1 MRRLRFRSIFSFLGG
16 LLFWVVAIWG
26 IILLAG
32 GVRNRVAATQVESVE
47 VDVVDSSR
55 RDNLISSQM
64 VLDMISSQKLVGRK
78 VGEIDYTGL
87 ESTIAG
93 NGFVDEVKV
102 YCGYR
107 GDLHVEVS
115 QRQAVARLLVD
126 GYNSYITRDGFIFAA
141 PRTTALYAQV
151 VTGDYPLLVPRGYVG
166 SVDDYMLE
174 RLSQID
180 EQIEQIER
188 EKYALIKQE
197 QANYAELGK
206 LKYTS
211 QRMFESREDYVK
223 RFTDLKRFNQ
233 RKREVFAYQQR
244 QVKLG
249 FEAIARRVE
258 AKREEQRRVIRKC
271 DDIHNLLTLLEVLE
285 SDRFWR
291 NEVVQLVVSEGDRG
305 EMRVSMSVRSG
316 GFSVTLGELLAE
328 YSAHSRN
335 SLSTMMAIGEQH
347 DRLIEGDRLSQRS
360 DYRIVDHYRSMQ
372 RRLVSRS
379 IESKLDRV
387 RYFYDEALARMG
399 WGLYRDINVEFES
412 QVVCRKR

>member
-1 MRRLRFRSIFSFLGG
+1 MGG